1 MIDLDVIGIRLASP
15 EDTPV
20 LLLKESEGT
29 RLLPIWISS
38 VDAAAIAIVLDD
50 SEEFHR
56 PMTHDLLANVL
67 DEVSDGRPGVIC
79 ISEVKDG
86 VFFASITAGS
96 FVFDARPSD
105 AIAAALRLAW
115 SIECPEQLMDQVGV
129 EVDESETDEVE
140 KFREFLDSV
149 TPDDFEKD
157 DGSSAT

>member
-15 EDTPV
+15 EDIPV
-20 LLLKESEGT
+20 LLLRESGGT
-29 RLLPIWISS
+29 RLLPIWIST

-50 SEEFHR
+50 SEQFHR

-67 DEVSDGRPGVIC
+67 DEVCAGKPGV
-79 ISEVKDG
+79 VKITEMRDG
-86 VFFASITAGS
+86 VFFASVTAGD

-105 AIAAALRLAW
+105 AIAAALRLEW

-140 KFREFLDSV
+140 KFREFLDTV
-149 TPDDFEKD
+149 TPDDFENEN
-157 DGSSAT
+157 S